1 MGWTENFEISKKSY
15 CSLCEKA
22 NGIQENLW
30 NWLKT
35 GRIENYPAKQLE
47 FRHISITIVRI
58 KFVKDKNPIEFKES
72 IDLTQ
77 TVDILHFPEKKK
89 T

>member
-1 MGWTENFEISKKSY
+1 M
-15 CSLCEKA
+15 CEKA
-22 NGIQENLW
+22 NGIQEKSW

-35 GRIENYPAKQLE
+35 GRIENYAAKQLE
-47 FRHISITIVRI
+47 FSHISITIVRI
-58 KFVKDKNPIEFKES
+58 KFVKDKKNPIEFKES